1 MDTPLIEFK
10 DVTKRFGP
18 RTVLERV
25 NLQIYEGQVT
35 TIIGLS
41 GSGKSVLLKLI
52 IGLLK
57 PDEGTILFRG
67 KPLTT
72 MKKNEKTAFLAQISY
87 MFQDNALFDSMTIYE
102 NIALPLR
109 ETTNLKKAEI
119 DPRVTA
125 RMEQSEL
132 SDSANKY
139 PSELSGGMQKR
150 AALARALVTDPR
162 IVLFDEPTSGQ
173 DPVRKNAILS
183 MIAQYQRKFGFTA
196 ILVSHEIPD
205 VYFISNRILALY
217 DRAIVFQGSPEELE
231 TFDHPFKDE
240 VIHSLEGLQEELTGL
255 YSKRQFKVLYHAQ
268 LKQKTLG
275 ETYSVVVFTLEAL
288 DAIIT
293 NLGHEAALDAIRT
306 MGVYI
311 DKHFGRIGGFST
323 RRHTNEFV
331 TLLPY
336 SDLTEAESMLKDF
349 IDDFRKEGIRD
360 IWAEARKQA
369 ASEVCVEFSIL
380 AGIAQGQPIVEI
392 DSVIDSAKHQQKE
405 IARLQCDVGKRNKH
419 GTPLVGISILGKPG
433 GVKILS
439 WIKKNIRKRRKV
451 K

>member
-10 DVTKRFGP
+10 DVTKRFGD
-18 RTVLERV
+18 RTVLEHV

-41 GSGKSVLLKLI
+41 GSGKSVLLKHI

-67 KPLTT
+67 KPLAE
-72 MKKNEKTAFLAQISY
+72 MKRKETAASLAQISY

-109 ETTNLKKAEI
+109 ETTNLGKAEI
-119 DPRVTA
+119 DRRVMA
-125 RMEQSEL
+125 RIEQTEL
-132 SDSANKY
+132 SDAVHKY

-183 MIAQYQRKFGFTA
+183 MIAQYQRKFDFTA

-217 DRAIVFQGSPEELE
+217 DRKIVFQGTPAELE
-231 TFDHPFKDE
+231 NFDHPFKDE

-255 YSKRQFKVLYHAQ
+255 YSKRQFKVLNHAQ
-268 LKQKTLG
+268 LKRRTLG
-275 ETYSVVVFTLEAL
+275 ETYSVAVFTLEEL
-288 DAIIT
+288 NAIIT
-293 NLGHEAALDAIRT
+293 TLGHDAAQGAIRR
-306 MGVYI
+306 MGLFI
-311 DKHFGRIGGFST
+311 DKHFSAIGGFST
-323 RRHTNEFV
+323 RRQMNEFV
-331 TLLPY
+331 TVLPY
-336 SDLTEAESMLKDF
+336 SDLTEAGSILNDFVKDF
-349 IDDFRKEGIRD
+349 QEKGIWD
-360 IWAEARKQA
+360 IWAGTRKRN
-369 ASEVCVEFSIL
+369 ASWECVEVAIL

-392 DSVIDSAKHQQKE
+392 DSIIDSAKHQQKE
-405 IARLQCDVGKRNKH
+405 IARFRCD
-419 GTPLVGISILGKPG
+419 G
-433 GVKILS
+433 GVSK
-439 WIKKNIRKRRKV
+439 
-451 K
+451 